1 MPDLGTK
8 FECAECGTKFYDL
21 SKPDPACPKCGWDAK
36 DAVDQKT
43 PAIKK
48 TAAKKTAA
56 KKAAAKKAATKKAA
70 TKKAAADKKS
80 EKAAAADGKDD

>member
-36 DAVDQKT
+36 DAADQKT
-43 PAIKK
+43 PAIKKAVKK

-56 KKAAAKKAATKKAA
+56 KKAAAKKAA
-70 TKKAAADKKS
+70 ADKKS
-80 EKAAAADGKDD
+80 EKAAAADGNDD